1 MKEAIMK
8 TPKIITAKEATQL
21 VNSNDVVVLGMAGAE
36 PKEFLK
42 ILHERAQ
49 AVTGVKVTNCLPFE
63 NAEFMV
69 NPIYK
74 SSFSVDSWFYGASL
88 RKAHDNGNISF
99 IPNHLHLAG
108 RKRFEHV
115 KPNLFVGTATPP
127 DKHGFMSLSLSN
139 VYEKEAIDLADIVI
153 LEVSPHFPRTF
164 GDLEVHQS
172 EVDYMVN
179 VDYYPPV
186 LPDAEPNEKDIAI
199 GNFIAEKVKNG
210 ATLQLGIGGIPNA
223 VAHALMHKK
232 DLGIHTEMFTT
243 GLMKLV
249 KAGAA
254 NGKRK
259 KTHNGKHVCCFA
271 LGSQELYDFIDN
283 NPSVLVLNGHYV
295 NDPAII
301 GLNDNQVSI
310 NTTIEVDLTGQ
321 CASESIGHRQFSGT
335 GGQVDTAVGAQNSKG
350 GMSFITLYSTAS
362 VKNPLTGEREEISK
376 IVPFLKPG
384 AAVTLSR
391 ADVDHVVTEYG
402 CVCLRGTSIFER
414 VQLLISIAHPKF
426 RDELRAEAVKLGYIQ
441 S

>member
-1 MKEAIMK
+1 MKS
-8 TPKIITAKEATQL
+8 PKIITIQEAINL
-21 VNSNDVVVLGMAGAE
+21 VENNDNIVLGMAGAE
-36 PKEFLK
+36 PKEFIK
-42 ILHERAQ
+42 ELHKRAGE
-49 AVTGVKVTNCLPFE
+49 VNNVRVTNCLPFE
-63 NAEFMV
+63 NGEFFV
-69 NPIYK
+69 NPEYK

-108 RKRFEHV
+108 RKRFEHT
-115 KPNLFVGTATPP
+115 KPRIYVGTATPP
-127 DKHGFMSLSLSN
+127 DKHGFLSLSLSN
-139 VYEKEAIDLADIVI
+139 VYEKEACALADIVI

-164 GDLEVHQS
+164 GDLEIHES
-172 EVDYMVN
+172 KVDYIVN

-199 GNFIAEKVKNG
+199 GNFIADKIKNG
-210 ATLQLGIGGIPNA
+210 STLQLGIGGIPNA
-223 VAHALMHKK
+223 VAHALLHKK

-254 NGKRK
+254 NGSRK
-259 KTHNGKHVCCFA
+259 KTHPGKHVCCFA
-271 LGSQELYDFIDN
+271 LGTQELYDFIDN
-283 NPSVLVLNGHYV
+283 NPSVQILNGHYV

-335 GGQVDTAVGAQNSKG
+335 GGQSDTAVGAQNSKG
-350 GMSFITLYSTAS
+350 GMSFITLYSTAM
-362 VKNPLTGEREEISK
+362 VKNPKTGEREEISK

-384 AAVTLSR
+384 AIVTLSR
-391 ADVDHVVTEYG
+391 ADVDYVVTEYG
-402 CVCLRGTSIFER
+402 CVSLRGTSVAER
-414 VQLLISIAHPKF
+414 VELLISIAHPKF
-426 RDELRAEAVKLGYIQ
+426 RESLRAEAISLGYI

>member
-1 MKEAIMK
+1 MK
-8 TPKIITAKEATQL
+8 TPKIITAKQATEL
-21 VNSNDVVVLGMAGAE
+21 VKSNDVIVLGMAGAE
-36 PKEFLK
+36 PKAFLQ
-42 ILHERAQ
+42 ILHERANELKN
-49 AVTGVKVTNCLPFE
+49 VRVTNCLPFE
-63 NAEFMV
+63 NAEFMI
-69 NPIYK
+69 NPMYK

-88 RKAHDNGNISF
+88 RKAHDHGNISF

-139 VYEKEAIDLADIVI
+139 VYEKEAVDLADIVI
-153 LEVSPHFPRTF
+153 LEVSPYFPRTF
-164 GDLEVHQS
+164 GDLEVHVS
-172 EVDYMVN
+172 EVDYIVN

-186 LPDAEPNEKDIAI
+186 LPDASPNEKDIAI
-199 GNFIAEKVKNG
+199 GNFIAQKVKNG

-232 DLGIHTEMFTT
+232 DLGIHTEMLTT
-243 GLMKLV
+243 GLMQLI

-271 LGSQELYDFIDN
+271 LGTQELYDFIDN
-283 NPSVLVLNGHYV
+283 NPSIQILNGHYV

-362 VKNPLTGEREEISK
+362 VKNPVTGEREEISK

-402 CVCLRGTSIFER
+402 CVCLRGTSVAER